1 MMPKSMSRPEITA
14 IVPTL
19 NRPEVLARNL
29 EALATSEGIDPGALE
44 VIVVDDGSTGDATRR
59 VLERASEKTPFALI
73 SLFQE
78 NAGQARARNRAMER
92 ARGRIWL
99 FLNDDTIATPGLV
112 AGHLR
117 GHEDH
122 PGEEAGILGRATL
135 ARNIPM
141 TPARSL
147 HLDHMWAR
155 ISGRVELEW
164 YHFWTTNVS
173 VKAAFLERH
182 GLRFDPRIRYIHD
195 DTEMG
200 FRLREHGFRLYY
212 RPEAVGFH
220 DHALSVEDFLC
231 MAEREAV
238 SLSNW
243 AKTHPDAVQ
252 ELARFGYTPAKKGWE
267 KRLKY
272 PLLCLIF
279 NPLTLPLW
287 LGTSRLGTRIA
298 PALARWLLSQC
309 YAARKRRHIA
319 LLHGRSTRL
328 SP

>member
-1 MMPKSMSRPEITA
+1 MMSRLMPRPKITA

-29 EALATSEGIDPGALE
+29 EALGASEGIDPCDLE
-44 VIVVDDGSTGDATRR
+44 VIVVDDGSTGDATRE
-59 VLERASEKTPFALI
+59 VLERTKEKASFTLV

-99 FLNDDTIATPGLV
+99 FLNDDTIASPGLI

-117 GHEDH
+117 GHQDH
-122 PGEEAGILGRATL
+122 AGEEAGILGRATL
-135 ARNIPM
+135 APDIPM

-155 ISGRVELEW
+155 IAGKVELEW

-200 FRLREHGFRLYY
+200 LRLRDHGFRLYY

-220 DHALSVEDFLC
+220 DHALSDEDFLR
-231 MAEREAV
+231 MAEREAA
-238 SLSNW
+238 SLSYW
-243 AKTHPDAVQ
+243 AKKHPTALR
-252 ELARFGYTPAKKGWE
+252 ELARFGYTPAKKEWE
-267 KRLKY
+267 KRVKY
-272 PLLCLIF
+272 PLLRLAF

-287 LGTSRLGTRIA
+287 RRVARLGTGIA
-298 PALARWLLSQC
+298 PPVARWLLSQC

-319 LLHGRSTRL
+319 LLRNT
-328 SP
+328 PPE